1 MTPKTIQQFSKST
14 LAICAALIFGS
25 VAQAAE
31 KDTLNMT
38 DVKFVKHEAAAGM
51 AVVKLAE
58 LGVQKAENAGVKTF
72 AEKLVTD
79 HTAANTELKA
89 LAVTKGIEL
98 SSVIDPKEA
107 ETFQK
112 LEKSTGADFDKHFLT
127 EVVSGHKKCV
137 SNVEEASTD
146 SKDADVKAFAVKVL
160 PVLKA
165 HLAAAEAL
173 SDKKV
178 SSN

>member
-1 MTPKTIQQFSKST
+1 MIPKTIQQFSKTT
-14 LAICAALIFGS
+14 LALCTALILGS

-31 KDTLNMT
+31 KDTLNLT

-58 LGVQKAENAGVKTF
+58 LGVQKAHSAGVKTF
-72 AEKLVTD
+72 AETLVTD

-89 LAVTKGIEL
+89 LAVTKGVEL
-98 SSVIDPKEA
+98 STVIDPKEA

-112 LEKSTGADFDKHFLT
+112 LEKTSGADFDKHFLS

-137 SNVEEASTD
+137 SAFEEATTE
-146 SKDADVKAFAVKVL
+146 SKDAEVKAFAVKLL
-160 PVLKA
+160 PALKS

-173 SDKKV
+173 TSKEV